1 MRRRTRAWNSRSSRS
16 RASRAAR
23 SAGST
28 FSASSVS
35 PGAVR
40 KRSRQPPSESN
51 RAKAVWKSSA
61 GKEALEAVEKKQWDV
76 ILLDINMPGRSGLDV
91 LQDIRR
97 LHPQLPVVVLSAFP
111 EKDYAVRAFKLG
123 AAGYVSKQGASGEL
137 LAAIRKAL
145 SGGRYVTPLLA
156 EVLAAT
162 ISGATP
168 AFPHELLSNRELQ
181 VLRLVALGKPLKE
194 IASDL
199 SLSEKTIGTYRMRI
213 SQKIGLSTNVELARY
228 AVHHKLVD

>member
-1 MRRRTRAWNSRSSRS
+1 MTRILIADDHELLRCGLK
-16 RASRAAR
+16 AILAEAFPELI
-23 SAGST
+23 AGE
-28 FSASSVS
+28 
-35 PGAVR
+35 AVDG
-40 KRSRQPPSESN
+40 
-51 RAKAVWKSSA
+51 KA
-61 GKEALEAVEKKQWDV
+61 ALEAVEKQAWDV
-76 ILLDINMPGRSGLDV
+76 VLLDINMPGRSGLDV
-91 LQDIRR
+91 LQDIRK
-97 LHPQLPVVVLSAFP
+97 LQPQLPVVVLSAFP

-168 AFPHELLSNRELQ
+168 AVPHELLSNRELQ
-181 VLRLVALGKPLKE
+181 VLRMVALGKPLKE
-194 IASDL
+194 IAAEL
-199 SLSEKTIGTYRMRI
+199 ALSEKTIGTYRMRI

>member
-1 MRRRTRAWNSRSSRS
+1 MTRILIADDHELLRRGLKTILTEAFPDLT
-16 RASRAAR
+16 AGEAADAR
-23 SAGST
+23 ET
-28 FSASSVS
+28 
-35 PGAVR
+35 
-40 KRSRQPPSESN
+40 
-51 RAKAVWKSSA
+51 
-61 GKEALEAVEKKQWDV
+61 LEAVEKKSWDA

-91 LQDIRR
+91 LQDLRK
-97 LHPQLPVVVLSAFP
+97 LHPHIPVVVLSAFP
-111 EKDYAVRAFKLG
+111 EKDYAIRAFKLG
-123 AAGYVSKQGASGEL
+123 ASGYVSKQAASDEL

-168 AFPHELLSNRELQ
+168 EAPHELLSNRELQ
-181 VLRLVALGKPLKE
+181 VLRMVAQGKPLKE

-213 SQKIGLSTNVELARY
+213 SQKIGLNTNVELARY

>member
-1 MRRRTRAWNSRSSRS
+1 MTRILIADDHELLRCGLK
-16 RASRAAR
+16 AILAEAFPELV
-23 SAGST
+23 AGE
-28 FSASSVS
+28 
-35 PGAVR
+35 AVDG
-40 KRSRQPPSESN
+40 
-51 RAKAVWKSSA
+51 KA
-61 GKEALEAVEKKQWDV
+61 ALEAVEQKEWDV
-76 ILLDINMPGRSGLDV
+76 VLLDINMPGRSGLDV
-91 LQDIRR
+91 LQDMRK

-123 AAGYVSKQGASGEL
+123 ASGYVSKQGASGEL

-145 SGGRYVTPLLA
+145 AGGRYVTPLLA

-168 AFPHELLSNRELQ
+168 AVPHELLSNRELQ

-194 IASDL
+194 IAGEL